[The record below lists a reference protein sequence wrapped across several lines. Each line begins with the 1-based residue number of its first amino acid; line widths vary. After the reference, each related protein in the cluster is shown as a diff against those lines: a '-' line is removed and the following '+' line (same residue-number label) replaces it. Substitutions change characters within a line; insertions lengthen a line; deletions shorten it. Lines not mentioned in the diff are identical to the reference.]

1 MSKPVDG
8 VRTDKPLSGKTA
20 LVTGAY
26 TGIGRTIAKTLAA
39 QGAKVVVH
47 HPHFPEPA
55 ADVIKEITA
64 ADGTALGLAADIGD
78 RAEYEELV
86 QVLLEDCGQWDL
98 LVSTATVPD
107 AEPFAKISGESFDL
121 GFAMMVRGVFHGM
134 QLASQHLADDGRIIT
149 VCDSASPRGALYDAT
164 RGAVEQLG
172 QAVAPDFAPR
182 RITVNTVSH
191 GVAETGN
198 AELGAVVAAMSQPAE
213 VVAYLASAAASAVT
227 AQAIRLDVAGRAAE
241 APR

>member
-8 VRTDKPLSGKTA
+8 VRADKPLSGKTA
-20 LVTGAY
+20 LVTGGY
-26 TGIGRTIAKTLAA
+26 TGTGRVIAKTLAA
-39 QGAKVVVH
+39 QGAQVVVH

-64 ADGTALGLAADIGD
+64 ADGTVLGLAADLGD

-86 QVLLEDCGQWDL
+86 QVLLEDCGRWDL
-98 LVSTATVPD
+98 LVNTATVPE
-107 AEPFAKISGESFDL
+107 AEPFAKISGEAFDL
-121 GFAMMVRGVFHGM
+121 GFAVTVRGVFHGM
-134 QLASQHLADDGRIIT
+134 QLASQHLADDGRVIT
-149 VCDSASPRGALYDAT
+149 VCESASPRGALYDAT

-172 QAVAPDFAPR
+172 QAVAPEFAPR
-182 RITVNTVSH
+182 RITVNTVSY

-198 AELGAVVAAMSQPAE
+198 AEIDAVIATMSQPAE

-227 AQAIRLDVAGRAAE
+227 AQAIRLDGTARAAE